1 MVYRYIYGRW
11 DGTQQL
17 FPFDAD
23 ELMESLSDE
32 LINDGDLMRALQR
45 MMRQGDQG
53 RLDGRM
59 PGLQQLMERLRN
71 QRDQQLKQHNLN
83 SIMDDIKQKLEE
95 IKDRERYGIDQRLDE
110 SKRRLDQARGD
121 EGQEQGQQGQQGQ
134 QGEQGQDGDGE
145 QDGLRGQQGRQGD
158 QGSAADRARRRAQ
171 RFEGDQSGEHGQ
183 ATSAQS
189 QRGGSMQP
197 EQGQQGGGQQGGGQ
211 QGSEGESGDLDPAM
225 LENLHRM
232 MEDRAKRK
240 QEFLDQLPED
250 TAGQI
255 GQLRDYDF
263 MDPEAREQFQQ
274 LLAMLEQQVMNSFF
288 QGMQQGLQQM
298 TPQDLDGVRNMV
310 RDLNEMLEQRAQGQ
324 EPNFQEFM
332 DKHGKFFPGAENLD
346 QLMQQMQRQQSAMQS
361 LLDSMSPEQRQQLQG
376 MMDQLLQDDRLRWD
390 LARLSQNLNR
400 LMPTDSD
407 AYPFQG
413 DDPLSL
419 QEAMRVMQNLQGLDE
434 LEQQLKQAQ
443 YGNVGNIDPEMV
455 EQLMGD
461 ESAEDVRRLQN
472 LVKLLQDAGY
482 VERRGKRLEVTPR
495 GMRKIGQKALT
506 DIFSHLKKDRV
517 GNHVTDRR
525 GAGGDRTDDTKEYEF
540 GDPFLLDLRSTLM
553 NSVRREGIG
562 SPLKLIPADFEVYRT
577 ELNTQTSTV
586 LMVDMSRSMLLR
598 GCFFAAKKVA
608 LALDSLIRGQFPR
621 DTLHI
626 IGFSYQ
632 ARVLQPDALPQLVWD
647 EYEYGTNMQHGFMLA
662 RQLLGKQKAANK
674 QIIMI
679 TDGEPTAHWEGTRV
693 AFNYPP
699 TSRTIQETLKEVV
712 RCTKD
717 DIVINTFMLERGEY
731 LADFINQVTQINH
744 GRAFFAEPEALG
756 EYLLVDYVD
765 HKRKTKRIR

>member
-1 MVYRYIYGRW
+1 
-11 DGTQQL
+11 
-17 FPFDAD
+17 
-23 ELMESLSDE
+23 
-32 LINDGDLMRALQR
+32 
-45 MMRQGDQG
+45 
-53 RLDGRM
+53 
-59 PGLQQLMERLRN
+59 
-71 QRDQQLKQHNLN
+71 
-83 SIMDDIKQKLEE
+83 
-95 IKDRERYGIDQRLDE
+95 
-110 SKRRLDQARGD
+110 
-121 EGQEQGQQGQQGQ
+121 
-134 QGEQGQDGDGE
+134 
-145 QDGLRGQQGRQGD
+145 
-158 QGSAADRARRRAQ
+158 
-171 RFEGDQSGEHGQ
+171 
-183 ATSAQS
+183 
-189 QRGGSMQP
+189 
-197 EQGQQGGGQQGGGQ
+197 
-211 QGSEGESGDLDPAM
+211 M
-225 LENLHRM
+225 L
-232 MEDRAKRK
+232 EDRAKRK

-250 TAGQI
+250 PAGQI

-263 MDPEAREQFQQ
+263 MDPEAREKFQE

-298 TPQDLDGVRNMV
+298 TPQDLSNIRDMV
-310 RDLNEMLEQRAQGQ
+310 RDLNEMLEQRALGQ
-324 EPNFQEFM
+324 EPNFQDFM
-332 DKHGKFFPGAENLD
+332 DKHGQFFPGVENLD
-346 QLMQQMQRQQSAMQS
+346 QLMERMQRQQSAMQS

-400 LMPTDSD
+400 LMPTESD
-407 AYPFQG
+407 QYPFRG

-419 QEAMRVMQNLQGLDE
+419 QEAMRVMQNLQGLDD
-434 LEQQLKQAQ
+434 LEKQLRQAQ
-443 YGNVGNIDPEMV
+443 YGNIDQIDAEMV
-455 EQLMGD
+455 QELMGD

-472 LVKLLQDAGY
+472 LVKLLEDAGY
-482 VERRGKRLEVTPR
+482 VEKRGKRLEVTPR

-540 GDPFLLDLRSTLM
+540 GDPFLLDLRGTLM
-553 NSVRREGIG
+553 NSVRREGVG
-562 SPLKLIPADFEVYRT
+562 SPLKLAPADFEVYRT
-577 ELNTQTSTV
+577 ELNTQTATV

-632 ARVLQPDALPQLVWD
+632 ARELKPDALPQLVWD

-662 RQLLGKQKAANK
+662 RHLLGKQKAANK

-679 TDGEPTAHWEGTRV
+679 TDGEPTAHWEGSRV

-699 TSRTIQETLKEVV
+699 TFRTIQETLKEVV

-717 DIVINTFMLERGEY
+717 DIVINTFMLERGYY

-756 EYLLVDYVD
+756 EYVLVDYVD
-765 HKRKTKRIR
+765 HKRKTKRIRG

>member
-1 MVYRYIYGRW
+1 MIYRYVYGRW

-23 ELMESLSDE
+23 ELMSSISDE
-32 LINDGDLMRALQR
+32 LIADGDLMRALQR

-53 RLDGRM
+53 RLDDRM

-71 QRDQQLKQHNLN
+71 QRQQQLNQHNLN
-83 SIMDDIKQKLEE
+83 SVMDDIKQKLEE
-95 IKDRERYGIDQRLDE
+95 IKDRERYGIDQRLEESRRRMGQQRGQDE
-110 SKRRLDQARGD
+110 QENGGAGEQEQGGHDGSQDGS
-121 EGQEQGQQGQQGQ
+121 EGQEGQQGQQGQ
-134 QGEQGQDGDGE
+134 
-145 QDGLRGQQGRQGD
+145 RGD
-158 QGSAADRARRRAQ
+158 QGSEADRARRRAQ
-171 RFEGDQSGEHGQ
+171 RFETDQSGEHGQ
-183 ATSAQS
+183 ATSMRS
-189 QRGGSMQP
+189 QRGGSLPGEQGQP
-197 EQGQQGGGQQGGGQ
+197 QSGQGQQGGESGG
-211 QGSEGESGDLDPAM
+211 EGDLDPAM
-225 LENLHRM
+225 LENLHKM
-232 MEDRAKRK
+232 LEDRAKRK
-240 QEFLDQLPED
+240 QEFLDKLPED
-250 TAGQI
+250 PAGQI
-255 GQLRDYDF
+255 SELRDYDF
-263 MDPEAREQFQQ
+263 MDPEAREKFQE
-274 LLAMLEQQVMNSFF
+274 LLAMLQQQVMNSFF

-298 TPQDLDGVRNMV
+298 TPQDLSNIRDMV
-310 RDLNEMLEQRAQGQ
+310 RDLNEMLEQRALGQ
-324 EPNFQEFM
+324 EPDFQQFM
-332 DKHGKFFPGAENLD
+332 DKHGQFFPGAENLD
-346 QLMQQMQRQQSAMQS
+346 QLLERMQRQQSAMQS

-400 LMPTDSD
+400 LMPTESEQ
-407 AYPFQG
+407 YPFRG

-419 QEAMRVMQNLQGLDE
+419 QEAMRVMQNLQGLDD
-434 LEQQLKQAQ
+434 LERQLRQAQ
-443 YGNVGNIDPEMV
+443 YGNIEQIDAEMV
-455 EQLMGD
+455 EQLMGE

-472 LVKLLQDAGY
+472 LVKLLEDAGY
-482 VERRGKRLEVTPR
+482 VEKRGKRLEVTPR

-506 DIFSHLKKDRV
+506 DIFSHLKKDRI

-540 GDPFLLDLRSTLM
+540 GDPFLLDLRGTLM

-562 SPLKLIPADFEVYRT
+562 SPLKLSPEDFEVYRT

-632 ARVLQPDALPQLVWD
+632 ARELKPDALPQLIWD

-662 RQLLGKQKAANK
+662 RHLLGKQKAANK

-679 TDGEPTAHWEGTRV
+679 TDGEPTAHWEGSRV

-699 TSRTIQETLKEVV
+699 TYRTIQETLKEVV

-717 DIVINTFMLERGEY
+717 DIVINTFMLERGYY

-756 EYLLVDYVD
+756 EYVLVDYVD
-765 HKRKTKRIR
+765 HKRKTKRIRA

>member
-1 MVYRYIYGRW
+1 
-11 DGTQQL
+11 
-17 FPFDAD
+17 
-23 ELMESLSDE
+23 
-32 LINDGDLMRALQR
+32 
-45 MMRQGDQG
+45 
-53 RLDGRM
+53 
-59 PGLQQLMERLRN
+59 
-71 QRDQQLKQHNLN
+71 
-83 SIMDDIKQKLEE
+83 
-95 IKDRERYGIDQRLDE
+95 
-110 SKRRLDQARGD
+110 
-121 EGQEQGQQGQQGQ
+121 
-134 QGEQGQDGDGE
+134 
-145 QDGLRGQQGRQGD
+145 
-158 QGSAADRARRRAQ
+158 
-171 RFEGDQSGEHGQ
+171 
-183 ATSAQS
+183 
-189 QRGGSMQP
+189 
-197 EQGQQGGGQQGGGQ
+197 
-211 QGSEGESGDLDPAM
+211 M

-232 MEDRAKRK
+232 MEERAQRK
-240 QEFLDQLPED
+240 QEFLDQLPPD
-250 TAGQI
+250 TAAQI

-298 TPQDLDGVRNMV
+298 TPQDLDGVRSMV
-310 RDLNEMLEQRAQGQ
+310 RDLNEMLEQRALGQ
-324 EPNFQEFM
+324 EPDFQDFM
-332 DKHGKFFPGAENLD
+332 DKHGQYFPGAENLD

-361 LLDSMSPEQRQQLQG
+361 LLDSMSPDQRQQLQG
-376 MMDQLLQDDRLRWD
+376 MMEQLLQDDRLRWD

-400 LMPTDSD
+400 LMPTESDS
-407 AYPFQG
+407 YPFQG

-434 LEQQLKQAQ
+434 LEQQLRQAQ
-443 YGNVGNIDPEMV
+443 YGNVGNLDPEMIQ
-455 EQLMGD
+455 QLMGE

-482 VERRGKRLEVTPR
+482 VEKRGKRLEVTPR

-540 GDPFLLDLRSTLM
+540 GDPFLLDLRGTLM
-553 NSVRREGIG
+553 NSVRREGVG

-577 ELNTQTSTV
+577 ELNTQTATV

-626 IGFSYQ
+626 VGFSYQ
-632 ARVLQPDALPQLVWD
+632 ARELQPDALPQLVWD

-699 TSRTIQETLKEVV
+699 TYRTIQETLKEVV

-717 DIVINTFMLERGEY
+717 DIVINTFMLERGDS

-765 HKRKTKRIR
+765 RKRKTKRIR